1 MTINRQVVGRT
12 GPERRARR
20 GGNPSAP
27 RLAGVSAPDLWC
39 KRNCWTTTRVCRK
52 TLKLLPLG
60 IPACSPPRSGPSTA
74 CLKRTSCPPTRSMP
88 HATSMFPSSDKKS
101 QSVYTTQSKPF
112 SPQTQTPAAHRPDS
126 PPAGTGGASHWP
138 LGSFKHLTAA
148 AVGGG
153 QWAQLVSG
161 AASSPV
167 HVYPLSSNDSRKPIN
182 VSAYRRYRGVLQGRR
197 G

>member
-12 GPERRARR
+12 GPERRARH

-27 RLAGVSAPDLWC
+27 RLAGVSVPDLWC

-60 IPACSPPRSGPSTA
+60 IPACSPPRSGPLTA
-74 CLKRTSCPPTRSMP
+74 CLKRTSFPSTRSMP

-101 QSVYTTQSKPF
+101 QSVYTTQSNPF

-126 PPAGTGGASHWP
+126 PPAGTGGASP
-138 LGSFKHLTAA
+138 LAA
-148 AVGGG
+148 RLLQTSDGGG
-153 QWAQLVSG
+153 G
-161 AASSPV
+161 
-167 HVYPLSSNDSRKPIN
+167 
-182 VSAYRRYRGVLQGRR
+182 GRR
-197 G
+197 AMGTAGQRRSIFSCARVSTVQQ